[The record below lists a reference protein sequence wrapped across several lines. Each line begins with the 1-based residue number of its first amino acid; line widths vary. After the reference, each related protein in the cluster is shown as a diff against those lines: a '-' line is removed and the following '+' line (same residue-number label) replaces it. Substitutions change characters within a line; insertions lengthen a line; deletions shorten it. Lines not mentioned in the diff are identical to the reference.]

1 MEVAIIEWTSADLST
16 HQCFPATMSKRHK
29 SYHKTGQ
36 RMKTICYQ
44 PSGLGLPLL
53 FPHRSATGSIP
64 DIASPPHYTL
74 YCCCRCIK
82 SRPNI
87 KIEYW
92 LACGLDSSRVVVNN
106 ISNLSSACW
115 SLSSDIPIVAVERWF
130 SPARSPSVKPRSAE
144 DWIHQPVFLR
154 KHPSQ
159 SLQNGRL
166 GRLITRPAHKSQ

>member
-1 MEVAIIEWTSADLST
+1 MSADPST
-16 HQCFPATMSKRHK
+16 RQCFPVGMSKRHK
-29 SYHKTGQ
+29 SYHKTRQ
-36 RMKTICYQ
+36 RMKTICYK

-64 DIASPPHYTL
+64 DIPSPPHCTL
-74 YCCCRCIK
+74 YRCCRCIK

-92 LACGLDSSRVVVNN
+92 LACGLDPSGVVVNH

-115 SLSSDIPIVAVERWF
+115 SPSSDVPIMAVERWF
-130 SPARSPSVKPRSAE
+130 SPARSPSVKLRSVE

-159 SLQNGRL
+159 GLQNGRL
-166 GRLITRPAHKSQ
+166 GRPITRPAHKSQ